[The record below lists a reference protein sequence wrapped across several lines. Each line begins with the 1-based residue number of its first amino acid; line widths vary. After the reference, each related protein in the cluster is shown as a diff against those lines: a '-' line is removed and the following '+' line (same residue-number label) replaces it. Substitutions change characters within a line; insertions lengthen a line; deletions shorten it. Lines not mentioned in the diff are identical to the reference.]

1 VLPCT
6 GDLLVLEMGFERD
19 SLLDAV
25 SAMIVLLCYD
35 MFVLEVVVE
44 VVEEVVFGRSLEAVM
59 RPFILGEAWTTMW

>member
-1 VLPCT
+1 
-6 GDLLVLEMGFERD
+6 MGFEKD

-44 VVEEVVFGRSLEAVM
+44 VVEEVVFGKSLEAVM
-59 RPFILGEAWTTMW
+59 RPFI

>member
-19 SLLDAV
+19 SLLDTV
-25 SAMIVLLCYD
+25 GAMIVLLCYD
-35 MFVLEVVVE
+35 MFGLEVVVE

>member
-1 VLPCT
+1 
-6 GDLLVLEMGFERD
+6 MGFEKD

-44 VVEEVVFGRSLEAVM
+44 VVEEVVSGRNLEAVM
-59 RPFILGEAWTTMW
+59 RLFILGEAWTSMW